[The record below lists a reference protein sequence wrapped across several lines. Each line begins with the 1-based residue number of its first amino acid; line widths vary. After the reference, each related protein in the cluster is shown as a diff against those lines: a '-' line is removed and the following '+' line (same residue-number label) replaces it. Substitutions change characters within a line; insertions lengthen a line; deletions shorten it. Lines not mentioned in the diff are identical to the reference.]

1 MATVQVISSTSSLR
15 IAFKHLE
22 GHSVVLPAIRAGRG
36 FMHLNPENPDPSPNS
51 SPSLVSLPPEAFD
64 QHMSA
69 LFEQFQT
76 DLPGMLEK
84 AKLKAEK
91 ASSALIT
98 PAWQRLIGPAWKMVA
113 AMQTQVLTSNYVYQ
127 PGEHAFGTLK
137 CVAELTGVSERTV
150 QRWTSKNYAGS
161 RWLKAWMSWR
171 PQYITREDGL
181 PCKSG
186 TVFRLNLEPKPTH
199 DITPAL
205 KALWRTFEDLPANRL
220 RQLEDIASEDLSNA
234 FLNTRQ
240 ESASVRTFPKG
251 QKCFQSQIQVEGR
264 DINIAQNTLISN
276 TRQTLEARNAELMA
290 RLSTSSIHH
299 TEALA
304 KAETA
309 AARLNDKHSVIYWY
323 KHFRHAISS
332 GSGES
337 TIWAAISNALEAR
350 DSGLVRGK
358 TAAYAVGVLNRTL
371 GRTSSNE
378 GGLFPTPAQA

>member
-1 MATVQVISSTSSLR
+1 
-15 IAFKHLE
+15 
-22 GHSVVLPAIRAGRG
+22 
-36 FMHLNPENPDPSPNS
+36 MHNPPGNPDPSPNS
-51 SPSLVSLPPEAFD
+51 SPNLASLPPEAFD
-64 QHMSA
+64 QHISA

-76 DLPGMLEK
+76 DLPAMLEK

-98 PAWQRLIGPAWKMVA
+98 PAWQRLIGPAWKMLA

-137 CVAELTGVSERTV
+137 SVAILTGVSERTI
-150 QRWTSKNYAGS
+150 QRWTAKDYPGAT
-161 RWLKAWMSWR
+161 WLKAWMSWR

-199 DITPAL
+199 DLTPAAKPRLEAL

-220 RQLEDIASEDLSNA
+220 RALEDTAAEAVSNA

-240 ESASVRTFPKG
+240 ERAPVKTFPKR
-251 QKCFQSQIQVEGR
+251 QECFQSQIQVEGR
-264 DINIAQNTLISN
+264 DINITQNTLISN
-276 TRQTLEARNAELMA
+276 TRQTQQARNAELMA

-332 GSGES
+332 GSGET

-350 DSGLVRGK
+350 DRGLVRGK

-371 GRTSSNE
+371 GSTSSSE
-378 GGLFPTPAQA
+378 GGLFSNVAQA

>member
-1 MATVQVISSTSSLR
+1 M
-15 IAFKHLE
+15 
-22 GHSVVLPAIRAGRG
+22 PADRAGRG
-36 FMHLNPENPDPSPNS
+36 FMHPNPENPDPSPNS
-51 SPSLVSLPPEAFD
+51 SLNPAFLLPEAFD
-64 QHMSA
+64 QHMTA

-84 AKLKAEK
+84 AKARAEQ
-91 ASSALIT
+91 ASSALLT

-113 AMQTQVLTSNYVYQ
+113 ALQTQVLTSNYVYQ

-137 CVAELTGVSERTV
+137 SVAELTGVSERTV
-150 QRWTSKNYAGS
+150 QRWTSKDYAGS
-161 RWLKAWMSWR
+161 RWLKAWISWR

-199 DITPAL
+199 DITPAAKPRLEAL

-220 RQLEDIASEDLSNA
+220 RQLEDTASEDLSDA

-240 ESASVRTFPKG
+240 ERASVKTFPKK
-251 QKCFQSQIQVEGR
+251 QECFQSQIQVEGR

-276 TRQTLEARNAELMA
+276 SRQTLEARNSELMA

-309 AARLNDKHSVIYWY
+309 AARLNDKHSIIYWY

-332 GSGES
+332 GTGES
-337 TIWAAISNALEAR
+337 TIWAAVSNALEAR
-350 DSGLVRGK
+350 DRGLVRGK

-371 GRTSSNE
+371 GRTSSSE

>member
-1 MATVQVISSTSSLR
+1 MT
-15 IAFKHLE
+15 
-22 GHSVVLPAIRAGRG
+22 
-36 FMHLNPENPDPSPNS
+36 
-51 SPSLVSLPPEAFD
+51 
-64 QHMSA
+64 A

-84 AKLKAEK
+84 AKARAEQ
-91 ASSALIT
+91 ASSALLT

-113 AMQTQVLTSNYVYQ
+113 ALQTQVLTSNYVYQ

-137 CVAELTGVSERTV
+137 SVAELTGVSERTV
-150 QRWTSKNYAGS
+150 QRWTSKDYAGS
-161 RWLKAWMSWR
+161 RWLKAWISWR

-199 DITPAL
+199 DITPAAKPRLEAL

-220 RQLEDIASEDLSNA
+220 RQLEDTASEDLSDA

-240 ESASVRTFPKG
+240 ERASVKTFPKK
-251 QKCFQSQIQVEGR
+251 QECFQSQIQVEGR

-276 TRQTLEARNAELMA
+276 SRQTLEARNSELMA

-309 AARLNDKHSVIYWY
+309 AARLNDKHSIIYWY

-332 GSGES
+332 GTGES
-337 TIWAAISNALEAR
+337 TIWAAVSNALEAR
-350 DSGLVRGK
+350 DRGLVRGK

-371 GRTSSNE
+371 GRTSSSE